1 MKAAYYQ
8 SPGPAREV
16 LRVGEVETPTP
27 GLGEVLVRIAAS
39 GVNPSDVKMR
49 AGLSTGPVRYPRVV
63 PHSDGAGIIEAVGAD
78 VPAMRVGERVWLYNG
93 QWERPFGTAA
103 ECIALPSAQAV
114 PLPAEVGF
122 DAGASLGIPA
132 MTAFHAVE
140 RCGPL
145 VGRTVVVT
153 GAAGSVGLYATQLA
167 SIGGARVVAVVS
179 SDAKAAL
186 ATQAGAAQTVDYR
199 TLGIE
204 GAAAH
209 IRDAT
214 GGRGA
219 DAVIDVDASTWAP
232 HYSVMLAFGGKAV
245 IYGSNRPEIAMPF
258 GPAIRGFVAVE
269 FFIVY
274 RLPSDA
280 MARTTAA
287 ITRLLA
293 DGRLRSPAIER
304 YSLERVAQAHEAVER
319 GTSAKVIVAP

>member
-1 MKAAYYQ
+1 MKAAYYE
-8 SPGPAREV
+8 SPGPARAV
-16 LRVGEVETPTP
+16 LHVGEVDTPMP
-27 GLGEVLVRIAAS
+27 GRGEVLVRITAS

-49 AGLSTGPVRYPRVV
+49 AGLSTAPVRYSRVI
-63 PHSDGAGIIEAVGAD
+63 PHSDGAGTIEAVGVD
-78 VPAMRVGERVWLYNG
+78 VPATRVGERVWIYNG

-103 ECIALPSAQAV
+103 EWIVLPTAQAV
-114 PLPAEVGF
+114 PLPEEVGF

-145 VGRTVVVT
+145 IGRTVVVT
-153 GAAGSVGLYATQLA
+153 GAAGSVGFYATQLA
-167 SIGGARVVAVVS
+167 SIGGAHVIAIVS

-186 ATQAGAAQTVDYR
+186 ATQAGATQTLDYR
-199 TLGIE
+199 ALGVE
-204 GAAAH
+204 GAAAR

-232 HYSVMLAFGGKAV
+232 HYSAMLAFGGNAV
-245 IYGSNRPEIAMPF
+245 VYGSNRPEIAMPF

-280 MARTTAA
+280 MTRTTAA
-287 ITRLLA
+287 ITRLLS

-304 YSLERVAQAHEAVER
+304 YSLERIAEAHEAVER
-319 GTSAKVIVAP
+319 GTSAKVIVTP